1 MLLTRRLR
9 RLITSTATRLTTLI
23 TPPPPVKKHIKIDD
37 EERGTPHPYRPS
49 HTRTPLIQTLKMLF
63 LLLTLLLFLTALTA
77 YTIYKPPNTLIK
89 YLQARNPDVIF
100 HLPLPDHRKVVA
112 LTIDDAPSQH
122 TPALLSLLA
131 THNASATFFIIGS
144 QIPPAHTDPILTS
157 ILAGGNELG
166 NHAQHDEPSISLP
179 LPELVSQIK
188 TIDALLPPNASGN
201 KYFRPGSG
209 FFNAKMVERVQEL
222 GYRMVLGSVYPHDA
236 QIRSARRNARH
247 VVGGVRPGS
256 VVIMHDRRGYSVEQ
270 LGMILEGLGR
280 RGFEVVCLGEL
291 MRIKGE
297 VEGEGRR

>member
-1 MLLTRRLR
+1 MLLTRRFR

-23 TPPPPVKKHIKIDD
+23 SSPKAAKKHIKIDD
-37 EERGTPHPYRPS
+37 EERGNPYTPS
-49 HTRTPLIQTLKMLF
+49 LTRNPLMQALKMLI
-63 LLLTLLLFLTALTA
+63 LLLILLLFLAALTA
-77 YTIYKPPNTLIK
+77 YTIYKPPNALIR

-100 HLPLPDHRKVVA
+100 HLPLPGHRKVVA

-131 THNASATFFIIGS
+131 THNATATFFIIGS
-144 QIPPAHTDPILTS
+144 QIPSPHTNPILS
-157 ILAGGNELG
+157 QILAGGNELG

-179 LPELVSQIK
+179 LPELESQIRA
-188 TIDALLPPNASGN
+188 IDALLPPNASGH

-209 FFNAKMVERVQEL
+209 FFNRKMVQRVRGV

-247 VVGGVRPGS
+247 VVAGVRPGS
-256 VVIMHDRRGYSVEQ
+256 VVIVHDRRGYSVEQ
-270 LGMILEGLGR
+270 LGMILEGLGG

-291 MRIKGE
+291 MRIKEE
-297 VEGEGRR
+297 VEREGKR